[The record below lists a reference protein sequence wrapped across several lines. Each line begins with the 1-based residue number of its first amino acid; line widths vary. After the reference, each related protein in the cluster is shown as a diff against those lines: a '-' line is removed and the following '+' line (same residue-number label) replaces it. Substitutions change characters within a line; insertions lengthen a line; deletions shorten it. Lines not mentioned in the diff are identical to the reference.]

1 MKCTDLVSGLFWLM
15 IGLLLSVWALT
26 YQIGSFIQPGP
37 GFLPL
42 GLGLLLIFLSS
53 ILLLVQG
60 KKASPVKQ
68 REPSSLFT
76 GWRRLAYT
84 VLVLLVTI
92 FLFEQIGYLFTVF
105 LLVFFSMLVTGPR
118 NWRTPLIV
126 ALCSALGIYV
136 VFVLLLKQELPRG
149 PLGI

>member
-53 ILLLVQG
+53 TLLLVQG

-68 REPSSLFT
+68 RELSSLFT